1 MPRVRLILEDDH
13 GNPLPNTEQVY
24 VLEGDCDT
32 INQIETAV
40 ETFKKSALPPL
51 EQALLTQAQERFVN
65 DAQKRYPDPQR
76 KRPGDETDPAWGV
89 RLCQATAAARR

>member
-1 MPRVRLILEDDH
+1 MPRVRLVLEDDN
-13 GNPLPNTEQVY
+13 GNPIADTEQVY

-51 EQALLTQAQERFVN
+51 EQALLTKAQERAVT
-65 DAQKRYPDPQR
+65 KLKKTKP
-76 KRPGDETDPAWGV
+76 PA
-89 RLCQATAAARR
+89 

>member
-1 MPRVRLILEDDH
+1 MPRVRLVLEDDN

-51 EQALLTQAQERFVN
+51 EQTLLIQAQERFVT
-65 DAQKRYPDPQR
+65 DAKKKAP
-76 KRPGDETDPAWGV
+76 
-89 RLCQATAAARR
+89 